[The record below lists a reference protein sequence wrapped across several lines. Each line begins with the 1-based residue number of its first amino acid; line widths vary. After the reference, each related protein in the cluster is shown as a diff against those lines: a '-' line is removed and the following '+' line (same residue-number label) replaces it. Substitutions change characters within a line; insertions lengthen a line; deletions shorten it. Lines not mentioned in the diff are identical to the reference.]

1 MNYCSDIKCQ
11 RITSCDYP
19 CEKYTDHIINLSL
32 NNNDKKEIV
41 IMDYDIKDVLIYD
54 VSDPSYLE
62 IVNGLRMP
70 SDAINFRLLL
80 EYMSEKNEEFCK
92 EEGLCETCRSELVE
106 VKESRGEHFGRECY
120 ERIVVCP
127 KCG

>member
-1 MNYCSDIKCQ
+1 
-11 RITSCDYP
+11 
-19 CEKYTDHIINLSL
+19 
-32 NNNDKKEIV
+32 
-41 IMDYDIKDVLIYD
+41 MDYDIKDVLIYD

-80 EYMSEKNEEFCK
+80 EYMSEKNEEFCR
-92 EEGLCETCRSELVE
+92 EEGLCEDCRSELVE